1 MHKCFTTIA
10 TGLLAL
16 GAAIAP
22 CLAAGPA
29 QDGDRAAEQRIVKAL
44 STKEGTYVSRD
55 FKFHTGEVAPRLKL
69 HYTTLGTPHRGPD
82 GKVDNAVLILHGT
95 GGTGHQFMSPVY
107 AGELFGPGQPLDAGK
122 YYIILPDDIGHG
134 QSSKPS
140 DGLRMAFP
148 KYDYADMVRG
158 EYLLVTQGLGVDHLR
173 LVTGTSMGCMHSFMW
188 GEQYP
193 GFMDALMP
201 LACLPTAIGG
211 RNRLWRD
218 MVLNAIRDDPAWR
231 GGNYRDPPL
240 AGLKTVARIL
250 LLAGGAPQVMQVK
263 MPKGSDVDSYLA
275 RVVPRIASRLDAND
289 VLYQFDASRDYDPS
303 ARLGTIKAP
312 LTWINSEDD
321 FINPPI
327 LGVTKTYAAEI
338 PHGRFVLIPASQSTH
353 GHGTHTF
360 AAIWKRYLVQLLDES
375 AKH

>member
-1 MHKCFTTIA
+1 MHRCFTTIA

-16 GAAIAP
+16 GAAVAP
-22 CLAAGPA
+22 SLAAGPA
-29 QDGDRAAEQRIVKAL
+29 QDGDRTAEQRVVKAL
-44 STKEGTYVSRD
+44 SPKEGTYVSHD
-55 FKFHTGEVAPRLKL
+55 FKFHTGEVTHSLKL
-69 HYTTLGTPHRGPD
+69 HYTTLGTPRRGAD

-95 GGTGHQFMSPVY
+95 GGTGHQFMTPVY
-107 AGELFGPGQPLDAGK
+107 AGELFGPGQPLDANK

-134 QSSKPS
+134 KSSKPS
-140 DGLRMAFP
+140 DGLRMGFP

-158 EYLLVTQGLGVDHLR
+158 EYLLVTKGLGVDHLR

-188 GEQYP
+188 GERYP
-193 GFMDALMP
+193 DFMDALMP
-201 LACLPTAIGG
+201 LACQPTAIGG
-211 RNRLWRD
+211 RNRLWRRT
-218 MVLNAIRDDPAWR
+218 VLDAIKDDPVWQ
-231 GGNYRDPPL
+231 GGNYKAEPV

-250 LLAGGAPQVMQVK
+250 LLVGGAPQVMQVK
-263 MPKGSDVDSYLA
+263 MPKGSDVDSYMA

-289 VLYQFDASRDYDPS
+289 VLYQFDSSRDYDPS
-303 ARLGTIKAP
+303 ANLGMIKAP

-327 LGVTKTYAAEI
+327 LGVTKKYAAEI

-360 AAIWKRYLVQLLDES
+360 AAIWKQYLVQLLDES
-375 AKH
+375 KKH